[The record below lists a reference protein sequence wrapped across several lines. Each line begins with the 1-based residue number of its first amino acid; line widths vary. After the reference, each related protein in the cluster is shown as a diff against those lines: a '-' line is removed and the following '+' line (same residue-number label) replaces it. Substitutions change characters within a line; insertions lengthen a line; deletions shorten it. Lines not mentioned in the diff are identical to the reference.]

1 VLKPETTAAAEETQ
15 APRSVTI
22 SEFPVVQHRHRDGT
36 IVTVRLRRV
45 AGEYKSFCTG
55 CNTEFV
61 YRKPRQSRMVHHKS
75 PLLPEI
81 QGNYDDPEHDRL

>member
-1 VLKPETTAAAEETQ
+1 MAATEQTQ
-15 APRSVTI
+15 APRSVTV

-61 YRKPRQSRMVHHKS
+61 YRKPRQSRMIHHKS

-81 QGNYDDPEHDRL
+81 QGNYDDPEHDRP